1 MTKDTL
7 AARRDRQ
14 TKVDAHVS
22 KIGQKAAQR
31 YLDTH
36 QSPTA
41 GSIREWIAGA
51 LFSAL
56 MILLA
61 VILLSL

>member
-1 MTKDTL
+1 MPKDTP

-14 TKVDAHVS
+14 NNRDAHVS
-22 KIGQKAAQR
+22 KTGQKAAQR

-41 GSIREWIAGA
+41 GNIREWIAGA
-51 LFSAL
+51 LFGAL

>member
-1 MTKDTL
+1 MTKESA

-14 TKVDAHVS
+14 TKIDAHVS
-22 KIGQKAAQR
+22 KIGQRAAQR

-36 QSPTA
+36 ESPNS
-41 GSIREWIAGA
+41 GNIREWIAGA
-51 LFSAL
+51 MFATL

-61 VILLSL
+61 TIRLAL

>member
-1 MTKDTL
+1 MTRDTL

-14 TKVDAHVS
+14 TKIDAHVS

-36 QSPTA
+36 QSPIA
-41 GSIREWIAGA
+41 GSIRELIAGA
-51 LFSAL
+51 LFGVL

>member
-1 MTKDTL
+1 MTRETL

-14 TKVDAHVS
+14 TKIDAHVS

-41 GSIREWIAGA
+41 GNIREWIAGA
-51 LFSAL
+51 LFGAL

>member
-1 MTKDTL
+1 MTRETL

-14 TKVDAHVS
+14 TEIDAHVS

-31 YLDTH
+31 YLDTY

-41 GSIREWIAGA
+41 GNIREWIAGA
-51 LFSAL
+51 LFGAL

>member
-1 MTKDTL
+1 MAKDTL

-14 TKVDAHVS
+14 IKIDAHVS
-22 KIGQKAAQR
+22 KIGQRAAQR

-41 GSIREWIAGA
+41 GIIREWIAGA
-51 LFSAL
+51 LFGTL